1 MRNPLGIWGS
11 LKEVMN
17 DRGSEDLKIN
27 LRMIFGRWVLKI
39 TPWTLVL
46 IGIILGLII
55 GSVITSLN
63 LRGAAAEMTS
73 YKTATYYT
81 SETLTKAVTHTTPAS
96 RLSSC
101 VVFRTLKDHFKV
113 NEPVKFRLINNCDGD
128 LLLPNSAP
136 WIIKN
141 SRGVIIFSP
150 ISLQV
155 ITRIKPG
162 CFREWS
168 WNQKNDRGKN
178 VEPGIYYIEIKTL
191 SQGTLKLSI
200 KIMD

>member
-1 MRNPLGIWGS
+1 
-11 LKEVMN
+11 
-17 DRGSEDLKIN
+17 
-27 LRMIFGRWVLKI
+27 MIFGRWVLKI

-73 YKTATYYT
+73 YKTATYST
-81 SETLTKAVTHTTPAS
+81 SETSTKAVTHTTSAS

-101 VVFRTLKDHFKV
+101 IVFRTVKDYFKV

-141 SRGVIIFSP
+141 SGGEIIFSP

-162 CFREWS
+162 TFREWS
-168 WNQKNDRGKN
+168 WNQKDNHGRN
-178 VEPGIYYIEIKTL
+178 VEPGIYYVEIKTL
-191 SQGTLKLSI
+191 NRGTFKLSI
-200 KIMD
+200 RIMD

>member
-1 MRNPLGIWGS
+1 
-11 LKEVMN
+11 LKTV
-17 DRGSEDLKIN
+17 
-27 LRMIFGRWVLKI
+27 
-39 TPWTLVL
+39 PWMLVL
-46 IGIILGLII
+46 IGMISGLII
-55 GSVITSLN
+55 GSLITSLN
-63 LRGAAAEMTS
+63 FRGVAETTS
-73 YKTATYYT
+73 YKTVTRYIT
-81 SETLTKAVTHTTPAS
+81 KTVTKAPTSQP
-96 RLSSC
+96 SSC
-101 VVFRTLKDHFKV
+101 VIFRALKDYFKL
-113 NEPVKFRLINNCDGD
+113 NEPVRFRLINNCDED
-128 LLLPNSAP
+128 LILPNSAP

-162 CFREWS
+162 SFREWS

-191 SQGTLKLSI
+191 NQGTLKLSI

>member
-1 MRNPLGIWGS
+1 
-11 LKEVMN
+11 LKTV
-17 DRGSEDLKIN
+17 
-27 LRMIFGRWVLKI
+27 
-39 TPWTLVL
+39 PWMLVL
-46 IGIILGLII
+46 IGMILGLII
-55 GSVITSLN
+55 GSLITSLN
-63 LRGAAAEMTS
+63 FRGVAETTS
-73 YKTATYYT
+73 YKTVTRYITKTVMKAPT
-81 SETLTKAVTHTTPAS
+81 SQP
-96 RLSSC
+96 SSC
-101 VVFRTLKDHFKV
+101 VIFRALKDYFKL
-113 NEPVKFRLINNCDGD
+113 NEPVRFRLINNCDED
-128 LLLPNSAP
+128 LILPNSAP

-191 SQGTLKLSI
+191 NQGTLKLSI

>member
-1 MRNPLGIWGS
+1 
-11 LKEVMN
+11 
-17 DRGSEDLKIN
+17 
-27 LRMIFGRWVLKI
+27 MIFGRWVLKI

-63 LRGAAAEMTS
+63 LRGADAEKTS
-73 YKTATYYT
+73 YKTITYYT
-81 SETLTKAVTHTTPAS
+81 SETLTKGVTHTTPT
-96 RLSSC
+96 RQLSSC
-101 VVFRTLKDHFKV
+101 VVLRTPKDYFKV

-141 SRGVIIFSP
+141 SRGEIIFSP

-162 CFREWS
+162 TFREWS
-168 WNQKNDRGKN
+168 WNQKDNHGRN

-191 SQGTLKLSI
+191 NRGTFKLSI
-200 KIMD
+200 RIVD

>member
-1 MRNPLGIWGS
+1 M
-11 LKEVMN
+11 KTV
-17 DRGSEDLKIN
+17 
-27 LRMIFGRWVLKI
+27 
-39 TPWTLVL
+39 PWILAL
-46 IGIILGLII
+46 IGMILGLII

-63 LRGAAAEMTS
+63 FRGVAETTS
-73 YKTATYYT
+73 YKTVTRYITETVMKATTYT
-81 SETLTKAVTHTTPAS
+81 AS
-96 RLSSC
+96 TSQPSSC
-101 VVFRTLKDHFKV
+101 AIFKALKDHFKLS
-113 NEPVKFRLINNCDGD
+113 EPVKFRLINNCDED
-128 LLLPNSAP
+128 LILPNSAP

>member
-1 MRNPLGIWGS
+1 M
-11 LKEVMN
+11 
-17 DRGSEDLKIN
+17 
-27 LRMIFGRWVLKI
+27 
-39 TPWTLVL
+39 LVL
-46 IGIILGLII
+46 IGMISGLII
-55 GSVITSLN
+55 GSLITSLN
-63 LRGAAAEMTS
+63 FRGVAETTS
-73 YKTATYYT
+73 YKTVTRYIT
-81 SETLTKAVTHTTPAS
+81 KTVTKAPTSQP
-96 RLSSC
+96 SSC
-101 VVFRTLKDHFKV
+101 VIFRALKDYFKL
-113 NEPVKFRLINNCDGD
+113 NEPVRFRLINNCDED
-128 LLLPNSAP
+128 LILPNSAP

-162 CFREWS
+162 SFREWS

-191 SQGTLKLSI
+191 NQGTLKLSI

>member
-1 MRNPLGIWGS
+1 M
-11 LKEVMN
+11 KTV
-17 DRGSEDLKIN
+17 
-27 LRMIFGRWVLKI
+27 
-39 TPWTLVL
+39 PWMLVL
-46 IGIILGLII
+46 IGMILGLII
-55 GSVITSLN
+55 GSLITSLN
-63 LRGAAAEMTS
+63 FRGVAETTS
-73 YKTATYYT
+73 YKTVTRYIT
-81 SETLTKAVTHTTPAS
+81 KTVTKAPTSQP
-96 RLSSC
+96 SSC
-101 VVFRTLKDHFKV
+101 VIFRALKDYFKL
-113 NEPVKFRLINNCDGD
+113 NEPVRFRLINNCDED
-128 LLLPNSAP
+128 LILPNSAP

-162 CFREWS
+162 SFREWS

-191 SQGTLKLSI
+191 NQGTLKLSI

>member
-1 MRNPLGIWGS
+1 M
-11 LKEVMN
+11 KTV
-17 DRGSEDLKIN
+17 
-27 LRMIFGRWVLKI
+27 
-39 TPWTLVL
+39 PWMLVL
-46 IGIILGLII
+46 IGMISGLII
-55 GSVITSLN
+55 GSLITSLN
-63 LRGAAAEMTS
+63 FRGVAETTS
-73 YKTATYYT
+73 YKTVTRYIT
-81 SETLTKAVTHTTPAS
+81 KTVTKAPTSQP
-96 RLSSC
+96 SSC
-101 VVFRTLKDHFKV
+101 VIFRALKDYFKL
-113 NEPVKFRLINNCDGD
+113 NEPVRFRLINNCDED
-128 LLLPNSAP
+128 LILPNSAP

-162 CFREWS
+162 SFREWS

-191 SQGTLKLSI
+191 NQGTLKLSI